1 MQRGVV
7 VPVLLLLGMLA
18 FAATANQYHL
28 YLITLAAL
36 TVVVGVGLNVL
47 IGLSGQVSLGHVG
60 FYAIGAYGSAI
71 LTTTYGWNFWLAM
84 PVVILLTGAIGVG
97 LGLIALRVSGPYLAM
112 VTIAFAFIV
121 EFGAIEWKDLTGGA
135 NGLMNIPPIALAGWN
150 WTQRALALTTVI
162 VAALA
167 LIGYRRFAA
176 SGWGLALR
184 AVRDA
189 EVAASALGYNP
200 LAARTLAFTVSA
212 VLAGVAGSFFA
223 PLTEFIAPSSFSF
236 FQSILFV
243 LVVMIGGA
251 QRTYG
256 PLIGAAIVIAL
267 PEWLSALA
275 EYRVLFF
282 GALLLVVLWIAP
294 GGVAGLVA
302 KAFPQRRS
310 AAVTA
315 AANANADG
323 DGGGGGAGSLPPVRG
338 AALVVRGLGITFGG
352 LRAVDDVG
360 FVAEPGRITSVI
372 GPNGAG
378 KTTAIN
384 LIGGFYKPES
394 GSVTLGGVELA
405 GQPVHAIA
413 RAGIARTY
421 QTSQLFGSLSV
432 QENLLAAM
440 AGGRPGNPLA
450 GAATADRAAVARA
463 AALATFV
470 GYAGDIEESASALSH
485 VDRRVV
491 EIARAL
497 AGSPTVLLLDEP
509 GAGLARGD
517 KLRLGALLQRIAG
530 SGVAVVLI
538 EHDMGLVM
546 GISDHVVVLDAGR
559 CIAQGTP
566 EAVRSDPSVIK
577 AYLGEGDFRPRPRA
591 DGWVAPTAV
600 ALSVDALA
608 AGYGGAPVLR
618 GVNLQVH
625 AGELV
630 AMLGANGAG
639 KSTLMRALSGLLRPV
654 GGKVLLLGREVSQFA
669 AHQVAKAGLVLVPEG
684 RQVFPELSVEDNIR
698 LGAHT
703 RGDFQPAEV
712 EAMLQ
717 RFPMIERRRGNRAG
731 LLSGGEQQMLAIARG
746 LMAKPQVLLL
756 DEPSLGL
763 APAIINELFD
773 VLASLRDEGMTVL
786 LVDQMAAL
794 ALAIADRAYVLDSG
808 DIVAAG
814 SPADIRGDAALE
826 RAYLGET

>member
-1 MQRGVV
+1 MARGWPSSLPMLL
-7 VPVLLLLGMLA
+7 PVLLLLVLGGALA

-28 YLITLAAL
+28 YLITLGAL

-60 FYAIGAYGSAI
+60 FYAIGAYGAAI
-71 LTTTYGWNFWLAM
+71 LTATYGWNFWLAL
-84 PVVILLTGAIGVG
+84 PVVILVTGATGAM

-135 NGLMNIPPIALAGWN
+135 NGLLNIPPIAVAGLN
-150 WTQRALALTTVI
+150 WTQRALAITTVT
-162 VAALA
+162 VAVIAL
-167 LIGYRRFAA
+167 LGYRRFAA

-189 EVAASALGYNP
+189 EVAASALGFDP

-212 VLAGVAGSFFA
+212 ILAGVAGAFFA
-223 PLTEFIAPSSFSF
+223 PLTEFIAPSSFSL

-256 PLIGAAIVIAL
+256 PLIGAVIVIAL
-267 PEWLSALA
+267 PEWLSGLA

-282 GALLLVVLWIAP
+282 GALLLVVLWVAP

-302 KAFPQRRS
+302 QLIRRRRGETL
-310 AAVTA
+310 AAPA
-315 AANANADG
+315 
-323 DGGGGGAGSLPPVRG
+323 AGSLEPVRG

-352 LRAVDDVG
+352 LRAVDDLG

-394 GSVTLGGVELA
+394 GTVSLDGTELA
-405 GQPVHAIA
+405 GKPVHVIA

-421 QTSQLFGSLSV
+421 QTSQLFGSLTV

-440 AGGRPGNPLA
+440 ARGRPGNPLA
-450 GAATADRAAVARA
+450 GAATGDRQAVARA
-463 AALATFV
+463 GALAAFV
-470 GYAGDIEESASALSH
+470 GYAGDLHAAASALPH
-485 VDRRVV
+485 VDRRLV

-497 AGSPTVLLLDEP
+497 AGKPRVLLLDEP
-509 GAGLARGD
+509 GAGLAQGD
-517 KLRLGALLQRIAG
+517 KTRLGGLLQKIAG

-559 CIAQGTP
+559 CIAQGSP
-566 EAVRSDPSVIK
+566 ESVRADPNVIK
-577 AYLGEGDFRPRPRA
+577 AYLGEGDFQPRPRA
-591 DGWVAPTAV
+591 PDWVAPRDGRLTV
-600 ALSVDALA
+600 SALA
-608 AGYGGAPVLR
+608 SGYGGAPVLR
-618 GVNLQVH
+618 GVSLQVNS
-625 AGELV
+625 GELV

-639 KSTLMRALSGLLRPV
+639 KSTLMRSLSGLLRPV
-654 GGKVLLLGREVSQFA
+654 AGQILLLGREVARFS
-669 AHQVAKAGLVLVPEG
+669 AHQVAGAGLVLVPEG

-703 RGDFQPAEV
+703 RRDYQPAEV
-712 EAMLQ
+712 EAMLR
-717 RFPMIERRRGNRAG
+717 RFPMIERRRGRRAG

-746 LMAKPQVLLL
+746 LMARPKVLLL

-763 APAIINELFD
+763 APAIINELFE
-773 VLASLRDEGMTVL
+773 VLATLRDEGMSVL

-814 SPADIRGDAALE
+814 TAQEIRGDAALE
-826 RAYLGET
+826 RAYLGAT